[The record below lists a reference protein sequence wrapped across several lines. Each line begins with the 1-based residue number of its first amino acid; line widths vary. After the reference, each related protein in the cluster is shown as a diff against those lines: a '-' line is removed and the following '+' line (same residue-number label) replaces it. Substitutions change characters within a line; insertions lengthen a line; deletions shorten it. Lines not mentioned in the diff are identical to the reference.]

1 MECKMA
7 KAMFGAGCFWG
18 IEETFRKTQGV
29 LDVAVGYSGGATE
42 DPTYES
48 VCSGTTG
55 HAEVVE
61 IDFDEQKVSFE
72 QLLTVFWDCHNPT
85 QLNYQGPDVGTQ
97 YRTVIFTMDEEQV
110 EVAIESK
117 KQEQDSNRHN
127 GDIATE
133 ITPAQKFWRAEEY
146 HQQYIAK
153 NRVRFGRLFG

>member
-1 MECKMA
+1 MECEMA

-29 LDVAVGYSGGATE
+29 LDVAVGYSGGATQE
-42 DPTYES
+42 PTYES

-61 IDFDEQKVSFE
+61 IDFDEQTVSFE
-72 QLLTVFWDCHNPT
+72 KLLTVFWNCHNPT
-85 QLNYQGPDVGTQ
+85 QLNYQGPDVGTK
-97 YRTVIFTMDEEQV
+97 YRTAIFTMNDEQV
-110 EVAIESK
+110 ELAIESK

-133 ITPAQKFWRAEEY
+133 ITPAKKFWRAEEY

-153 NRVRFGRLFG
+153 NRGRFGRLFG

>member
-1 MECKMA
+1 MECEMA

-29 LDVAVGYSGGATE
+29 IDVAVGYSGGATQE
-42 DPTYES
+42 PTYES

-61 IDFDEQKVSFE
+61 IDFDEQTVSFE
-72 QLLTVFWDCHNPT
+72 KLLTVFWDCHNPT

-97 YRTVIFTMDEEQV
+97 YRTAIFTMNDEQV
-110 EVAIESK
+110 ELAIESK

-127 GDIATE
+127 GDITTE

-153 NRVRFGRLFG
+153 NRGRFGRLFG